1 MISFVI
7 PVFRSAQSL
16 TELLE
21 RIKAVA
27 RANSWEF
34 EVIFVEDC
42 GGDNS
47 WAAIQGL
54 AIENTNIRGF

>member
-21 RIKAVA
+21 RITAVT
-27 RANSWEF
+27 RDNSWEF
-34 EVIFVEDC
+34 EVIFVEEILEKLIC
-42 GGDNS
+42 
-47 WAAIQGL
+47 
-54 AIENTNIRGF
+54 